1 MLLGTGTIECIG
13 SVYRARYY
21 DPIRSRF
28 VSEDPIGF
36 AGGDNFY
43 RYASSNPL
51 RFVDPRGLDIWL
63 EGPSQNEPSFHQS
76 VNVGNPNG
84 AYQSYSYGMNGY
96 GLQGEVYR
104 DTSLGGLIEAYK
116 RTTSEQDA
124 EFQKRMDE
132 LVGQTGTYGW
142 DDICRSWSQRQFR
155 NAPGTQMTPPTR
167 PTAPLRNVS
176 PFPYRSTT
184 GTSSTTGTWTSR

>member
-1 MLLGTGTIECIG
+1 M
-13 SVYRARYY
+13 
-21 DPIRSRF
+21 
-28 VSEDPIGF
+28 
-36 AGGDNFY
+36 
-43 RYASSNPL
+43 
-51 RFVDPRGLDIWL
+51 DIWL

-84 AYQSYSYGMNGY
+84 AYQSYSYGMNGD

-116 RTTSEQDA
+116 QTTPEQDA
-124 EFQKRMDE
+124 EFQRRMDE
-132 LVGQTGTYGW
+132 MVGQTGTYGW
-142 DDICRSWSQRQFR
+142 DDICRSWSQRQFQ
-155 NAPGTQMTPPTR
+155 NAPGTQTTPPNR